1 MSIGYNEVCS
11 FHPRKAHNEKG
22 RFSQVMLKKG
32 GQCYFI
38 GIGGIAMAQA
48 ALLLQEM
55 GYQVRGSDPALHPPT
70 DRLLHEGKIVVEQG
84 YDAAYLSPPPDLV
97 VIGNS
102 VSRGN
107 PEVES
112 VLEHG
117 IPYTSLPGLIEEI
130 LLNEKRS
137 VVVAGTHGKT
147 TTASLLAW
155 LLFAGGMDPSFMVG
169 GVALNFVQGYRLG
182 DGEWAVMEGDEYDS
196 AFFDK
201 GPKFLHYRPQIVILT
216 SIEYDHADIYQ
227 DMEAVKSV
235 FRQLLA
241 IIPKEGTLIANT
253 DDEVVREMISKA
265 QCRVETFGAAG
276 HWSPKGGRT
285 TSEGT
290 AFHLQRAGGDIGE
303 FNIPLWGEHNLS
315 NAIGAVITA
324 SLIGLSFTQIR
335 EGLRTFQGVRRRM
348 EVIGEAG
355 GITVIDDFA
364 HHPTAIRETLR
375 AVRSRFP
382 KGRLWAIFEPRSQTM
397 RRDILQGELTT
408 ALKEADH
415 VVIGRIFSPPSQGEV
430 LDPHRV
436 VQEIRKA
443 KGDAAARYLE
453 APEEIVSHC
462 LTGVVPGDV
471 IVVMSSGHFAGLPEW
486 IFTALRDHS

>member
-1 MSIGYNEVCS
+1 
-11 FHPRKAHNEKG
+11 
-22 RFSQVMLKKG
+22 MLKKG
-32 GQCYFI
+32 GHCYFI

-48 ALLLQEM
+48 ALLLKEM

-70 DRLLHEGKIVVEQG
+70 DQLLQEGKIVVEPG
-84 YDAAYLSPPPDLV
+84 YDAAHLFPPPDLV
-97 VIGNS
+97 VIGNA

-107 PEVES
+107 PEVEA
-112 VLEHG
+112 VLDHG
-117 IPYTSLPGLIEEI
+117 IPYTSLPGLIEES
-130 LLNEKRS
+130 LLRERLS
-137 VVVAGTHGKT
+137 AVVAGTHGKT

-169 GVALNFVQGYRLG
+169 GVALNFGQGYRLG
-182 DGEWAVMEGDEYDS
+182 HGEWAVLEGDEYDS

-201 GPKFLHYRPQIVILT
+201 GPKFLHYRPQVVILT

-227 DMEAVKSV
+227 DVEAVKSV

-253 DDEVVREMISKA
+253 DDGVVSEMVSA
-265 QCRVETFGAAG
+265 APCRLETFGAAG
-276 HWSPKGGRT
+276 LWSPKKMRA

-290 AFHLQRAGGDIGE
+290 IFHLQRGGEDMEE
-303 FNIPLWGEHNLS
+303 FTLPLWGVHNVS
-315 NAIGAVITA
+315 NAVGAVIAA
-324 SLIGLSFTQIR
+324 SLIGLTIPQIK

-348 EVIGEAG
+348 EVVGEAR

-375 AVRSRFP
+375 AVRARFP

-408 ALKEADH
+408 ALQEADH
-415 VVIGRIFSPPSQGEV
+415 VVIGRIFSPPSQGEA
-430 LDPHRV
+430 LDPNKV

-453 APEEIVSHC
+453 DPEEIVFHC
-462 LTGVVPGDV
+462 LSDAAPGDV
-471 IVVMSSGHFAGLPEW
+471 IVVMSSGHFSGLPQR
-486 IFTALRDHS
+486 IFTALKNRS

>member
-1 MSIGYNEVCS
+1 
-11 FHPRKAHNEKG
+11 
-22 RFSQVMLKKG
+22 MLKKG
-32 GQCYFI
+32 GHCYFI

-48 ALLLQEM
+48 ALLLKEM

-70 DRLLHEGKIVVEQG
+70 DRLLHEGKIVVEEG
-84 YDAAYLSPPPDLV
+84 YDAAHLTPPPDLV

-112 VLEHG
+112 VLDHG
-117 IPYTSLPGLIEEI
+117 IPYTSLPGLVEET
-130 LLNEKRS
+130 LLWERRS
-137 VVVAGTHGKT
+137 AVVAGTHGKT
-147 TTASLLAW
+147 TTASLLVW
-155 LLFAGGMDPSFMVG
+155 LLFVGGMDPSFMVG
-169 GVALNFVQGYRLG
+169 GVALNFGQGYRLG
-182 DGEWAVMEGDEYDS
+182 HGEWTVLEGDEYDS

-227 DMEAVKSV
+227 DVEAVKSA

-241 IIPKEGTLIANT
+241 IIPHEGIIIANT
-253 DDEVVREMISKA
+253 DDVVVRDMVSA
-265 QCRVETFGAAG
+265 APCSVETFGTEGLWA
-276 HWSPKGGRT
+276 PKRVRM

-290 AFHLQRAGGDIGE
+290 AFRLERDGEDVGE
-303 FNIPLWGEHNLS
+303 FTIPLWGVHNVS
-315 NAIGAVITA
+315 NAVGALVAA
-324 SLIGLSFTQIR
+324 SLIGLSFAQIR

-348 EVIGEAG
+348 EVVGVAG

-408 ALKEADH
+408 ALKEADQ
-415 VVIGRIFSPPSQGEV
+415 VVIGRIFSPPSQGKV

-443 KGDAAARYLE
+443 KGDAAVRYLE
-453 APEEIVSHC
+453 APDEIVSHC
-462 LTGVVPGDV
+462 LSDAAPGDV
-471 IVVMSSGHFAGLPEW
+471 IVVMSSGHFGGLPQR
-486 IFTALRDHS
+486 IFTALSNT